1 MDVLRLKLKWVMG
14 LRVAFVS
21 LMLGVWIYLQLAG
34 SGSSLPAYY
43 GLIFATYLLTIIYSL
58 LINRIQSGQALQA
71 FAYVQIGI
79 DILCESLLVSIT
91 GGVESPFALLYIIS
105 ITAASALLS
114 RSGGLAAAS
123 AAAILY
129 GAIVDLQ
136 YYQSSYALLLPPAWL
151 PPTQLTATDIFYKLS
166 INVVGFIVVGY
177 LTGTLAEKLKRTGD
191 RLEKKVRALVGF
203 QELHRCILESIESGV
218 FTTDEQGHVTSFNR
232 RAEEITGHAKAAIQ
246 GCFWWDVFSWPVVVG
261 LKGLDIANGP
271 SRFEETGRR
280 KDGTGFILG
289 LSLSPLQLQGVRK
302 GVVGVFQDIT
312 PLKKMEEA
320 MRRKQWLATIGE
332 MSAGMA
338 HEVRNP
344 LAALSGAIQVLRK
357 DLRPADANRPL
368 LDLALRETERL
379 NAIVTDFLLY
389 ARPRRLNLQC
399 CDINALVEET
409 VRMLEKTPPYDSL
422 ISFVRDFC
430 PDPLTAPLDADHMR
444 QVCWNLGLNA
454 CQSMPQGGTLTMST
468 RRTSIAS
475 GGLEA
480 ETIEIVFADDGAG
493 IAEEHLGKIFYP
505 FFTTKQGGT
514 GLGLSVV
521 YRVLDEHG
529 GSVHVDSVCGEGT
542 RVRLLLPAGNRMEL
556 EISG

>member
-1 MDVLRLKLKWVMG
+1 
-14 LRVAFVS
+14 
-21 LMLGVWIYLQLAG
+21 
-34 SGSSLPAYY
+34 
-43 GLIFATYLLTIIYSL
+43 
-58 LINRIQSGQALQA
+58 
-71 FAYVQIGI
+71 
-79 DILCESLLVSIT
+79 
-91 GGVESPFALLYIIS
+91 
-105 ITAASALLS
+105 
-114 RSGGLAAAS
+114 
-123 AAAILY
+123 
-129 GAIVDLQ
+129 
-136 YYQSSYALLLPPAWL
+136 
-151 PPTQLTATDIFYKLS
+151 
-166 INVVGFIVVGY
+166 
-177 LTGTLAEKLKRTGD
+177 
-191 RLEKKVRALVGF
+191 
-203 QELHRCILESIESGV
+203 
-218 FTTDEQGHVTSFNR
+218 
-232 RAEEITGHAKAAIQ
+232 
-246 GCFWWDVFSWPVVVG
+246 
-261 LKGLDIANGP
+261 LKGLDISSGP
-271 SRFEETGRR
+271 ARFEEAGRR
-280 KDGTGFILG
+280 KDGVAYILG
-289 LSLSPLQLQGVRK
+289 LSLSPLQLQGVRM
-302 GVVGVFQDIT
+302 GIVGVFQDIT

-320 MRRKQWLATIGE
+320 VRRKQWLATIGE

-389 ARPRRLNLQC
+389 ARPRRLSLRC
-399 CDINALVEET
+399 CDINELVDET
-409 VRMLEKTPPYDSL
+409 VRMLEKIAPYDSL
-422 ISFVRDFC
+422 IRFVRNFG

-475 GGLEA
+475 GALEA
-480 ETIEIVFADDGAG
+480 DAVEIMFADTGMG

-529 GSVHVDSVCGEGT
+529 GSVQVDSVSGQGT
-542 RVRLLLPAGNRMEL
+542 RVRLLLPAGDRMAL